1 VAFGKF
7 HALLIANEEYALLPD
22 LVTPKEDVDAIDSIL
37 RDRYGFTTTV
47 IKDGSR
53 EVIMDNMYKLLGEL
67 TSEDNL
73 LIYYAGHG
81 EYVTD
86 TNRGVWLPVDANPTS
101 PANWITNIEVSDYL
115 KQIAAKQI
123 VVIADSCYSGAL
135 TRSALINLRP
145 GMTDEEYEAHLQRM
159 ADVRARV
166 VLTSGGLAPVLDSG
180 KPGSSNSIFASAL
193 IEILLSN
200 STVLSAQDLGRTIAA
215 KVSLA
220 ASKVGYEQEPQYAP
234 LNHANHQGG
243 DFFFVPNET

>member
-123 VVIADSCYSGAL
+123 VVIVGVVVRHPDGSVCPTALPPADKDPILFAVGGDDVGRAVVIEVSDVHFISAIAHIFGPCSPEGAVAIAGFEADFV
-135 TRSALINLRP
+135 SRP
-145 GMTDEEYEAHLQRM
+145 AGGDE
-159 ADVRARV
+159 
-166 VLTSGGLAPVLDSG
+166 
-180 KPGSSNSIFASAL
+180 
-193 IEILLSN
+193 IEIAAAVDVAN
-200 STVLSAQDLGRTIAA
+200 S
-215 KVSLA
+215 
-220 ASKVGYEQEPQYAP
+220 
-234 LNHANHQGG
+234 
-243 DFFFVPNET
+243 